1 MRFRLVRKSVT
12 VNDLEWRNSPY
23 RVHCVIS
30 PNSVAFGQ
38 GHREFPFGN
47 SREFPGIADPKI
59 PGGNSREFLIFW
71 RELRGI
77 SRVLSFFPIFIVDY
91 DILVFNFTAF

>member
-1 MRFRLVRKSVT
+1 MHIRIFFIFMVLVYLLLTRFYALIIIEGL
-12 VNDLEWRNSPY
+12 D
-23 RVHCVIS
+23 
-30 PNSVAFGQ
+30 Q

-47 SREFPGIADPKI
+47 SREFPGIADPQI

-77 SRVLSFFPIFIVDY
+77 SRVSFFSIFIVDY
-91 DILVFNFTAF
+91 DILVFNLTAF